1 MNLINQKI
9 QIESLI
15 KHSNTEGSYDITTPE
30 HVINMKKLELILVD
44 TQIEILLW
52 IDNREIVEGFNFVEL
67 NTSFITFID
76 NFMKNNFEIK
86 DFLILTEVNNLKWEE
101 LHRKWQR
108 RIEDKYVV
116 CNLIRPNTTN
126 ENFENLLKIIS

>member
-1 MNLINQKI
+1 MNLINQNI

-15 KHSNTEGSYDITTPE
+15 KHSNTEVVYDITTPE
-30 HVINMKKLELILVD
+30 HIKNMKKLELVMID

-52 IDNREIVEGFNFVEL
+52 IDNREIVEGYNFIEL
-67 NTSFITFID
+67 NTSFIIFID
-76 NFMKNNFEIK
+76 NFMKNNFAIK
-86 DFLILTEVNNLKWEE
+86 DFLILTEVNNFKWED

-108 RIEDKYVV
+108 RIENKYIV

-126 ENFENLLKIIS
+126 EDFEKLLQIIT